1 MTAVREET
9 PQCALVQGASRGL
22 GLALVR
28 VLLATDRRRRVFATC
43 RAPATAGALAQL
55 ASLEQRL
62 EVLPLDVT
70 REESIAAAA
79 TVVRQRTERLDLL
92 VNVAGV
98 LHGDGGLAPEKRIEA
113 VSPDLLRRVFE
124 VNAFGPLL
132 VAKHF
137 HPLLKHDGRAVL
149 ANVSARVGS
158 IGDNRAGGWYAYRG
172 SKAAQNMFT
181 RTTAIELGRRAPNVI
196 VVAVHP
202 GTVDTDLSRPF
213 QQSVA
218 PARLFDAERAARQIV
233 DVLAGLTTAQ
243 SGTFVAWDG
252 STIPW

>member
-1 MTAVREET
+1 M
-9 PQCALVQGASRGL
+9 
-22 GLALVR
+22 ALVR

-43 RAPATAGALAQL
+43 RTPQTGGALAQL
-55 ASLEQRL
+55 ASLEPRL
-62 EVLPLDVT
+62 EILPLDVT

-79 TVVRQRTERLDLL
+79 DLVRERAGSLDLL

-98 LHGDGGLAPEKRIEA
+98 LHGDRGLAPERRLEA

-137 HPLLKHDGRAVL
+137 HPLLEHDRRAVL

-181 RTTAIELGRRAPNVI
+181 RTIAIELRRRAPNAI
-196 VVAVHP
+196 VVAIHP

-213 QQSVA
+213 QRSVP
-218 PARLFDAERAARQIV
+218 PAKLFDAERAARQLLA
-233 DVLAGLTTAQ
+233 VLDALTADQ
-243 SGTFVAWDG
+243 SGSFVAWDG

>member
-1 MTAVREET
+1 MSK
-9 PQCALVQGASRGL
+9 CALVQGASRGL
-22 GLALVR
+22 GTALAR

-43 RAPATAGALAQL
+43 RTPQTAGALAEL
-55 ASLEQRL
+55 ASLEPRL
-62 EVLPLDVT
+62 EILPLDVT
-70 REESIAAAA
+70 CEESIGAAADL
-79 TVVRQRTERLDLL
+79 VRERAGSLDLL

-98 LHGDGGLAPEKRIEA
+98 LHGDRGLVPEKLLEA
-113 VSPDLLRRVFE
+113 VSPDHMRRVFE

-137 HPLLKHDGRAVL
+137 HPLLAHDRRAVL

-181 RTTAIELGRRAPNVI
+181 RTIAIELRRRAPNAI
-196 VVAVHP
+196 VVAIHP

-213 QQSVA
+213 QRSVP
-218 PARLFDAERAARQIV
+218 PARLFDGERAARQLLA
-233 DVLAGLTTAQ
+233 VLDALTADQ
-243 SGTFVAWDG
+243 SGSFVAWDG

>member
-1 MTAVREET
+1 MCE
-9 PQCALVQGASRGL
+9 CALIQGASRGL
-22 GLALVR
+22 GTTLVR
-28 VLLATDRRRRVFATC
+28 VLLAADRRRRVFATC
-43 RAPATAGALAQL
+43 RTPQTGGVLAQL
-55 ASLEQRL
+55 ASLEPRL
-62 EVLPLDVT
+62 EILQLDVT

-79 TVVRQRTERLDLL
+79 DLVRERVGSLDLL

-98 LHGDGGLAPEKRIEA
+98 LHGDRGLAPEKRLEA

-137 HPLLKHDGRAVL
+137 HPFLEHDRRAVL

-181 RTTAIELGRRAPNVI
+181 RTIAIELRRRAPNAI
-196 VVAVHP
+196 VVA
-202 GTVDTDLSRPF
+202 TSI
-213 QQSVA
+213 
-218 PARLFDAERAARQIV
+218 PARWTRTSPVPSSDPCRRQSSS
-233 DVLAGLTTAQ
+233 TA
-243 SGTFVAWDG
+243 SAPPDSSSPS
-252 STIPW
+252 STPSPRISREAS

>member
-1 MTAVREET
+1 MSE
-9 PQCALVQGASRGL
+9 CALVQGASRGL

-28 VLLATDRRRRVFATC
+28 ALLATDRPRRVVATC
-43 RAPATAGALAQL
+43 RTPETAAELAELAAL
-55 ASLEQRL
+55 EPRL
-62 EVLPLDVT
+62 DVVPLDVT
-70 REESIAAAA
+70 REESVAAAA
-79 TVVRQRTERLDLL
+79 DLVRDRAGTLDLL

-98 LHGDGGLAPEKRIEA
+98 LHGERGLAPERRLEA
-113 VSPDLLRRVFE
+113 VSPDFLRRVFE

-137 HPLLKHDGRAVL
+137 HPLLRHDRRAVL

-158 IGDNRAGGWYAYRG
+158 IGDNRTGGWYAYRG

-181 RTTAIELGRRAPNVI
+181 RTIAIELRRRAPNAI
-196 VVAVHP
+196 VVAIHP

-213 QQSVA
+213 QRSVP
-218 PARLFDAERAARQIV
+218 PAKLFDGERAARQLLG
-233 DVLAGLTTAQ
+233 VLDALTAEQ
-243 SGTFVAWDG
+243 SGSFVAWDG

>member
-1 MTAVREET
+1 MSEFVFI
-9 PQCALVQGASRGL
+9 QGASRGL
-22 GLALVR
+22 GAALVR

-43 RAPATAGALAQL
+43 RTPRTAVALAQL
-55 ASLEQRL
+55 ASLEPRL
-62 EVLPLDVT
+62 EILPLDVT

-79 TVVRQRTERLDLL
+79 DLVRERAGSLDLL

-98 LHGDGGLAPEKRIEA
+98 LHGDPGLVPEKRLET
-113 VSPDLLRRVFE
+113 VSPDHLRRVFE

-137 HPLLKHDGRAVL
+137 HPLLAHERRAVL

-181 RTTAIELGRRAPNVI
+181 RTIAIELRRRAPNAI

-213 QQSVA
+213 QRSV
-218 PARLFDAERAARQIV
+218 PPGQLFDGERAARQLIA
-233 DVLAGLTTAQ
+233 VLDALTADQ
-243 SGTFVAWDG
+243 SGSFVAWDG